1 MYRGNG
7 RGGFITGQREQ
18 IGTGWSSLGALALV
32 WDAPRAPAP
41 VPAPAVPP
49 TAAIP
54 QGTAKLKFTKSCT
67 RPGGRLKVRVRIRRR
82 AGRVPPRVLFVVFSV
97 KRGAKRVD
105 HRRPFVVRLR
115 MHQCAGKQ
123 GRVYARVYYRR
134 AGSRKLRHKTVSK
147 RFRMCRV
154 VR

>member
-7 RGGFITGQREQ
+7 RGGFITGQRQ
-18 IGTGWSSLGALALV
+18 KIGSGWSSLGALTLV
-32 WDAPRAPAP
+32 WDAPRPAP
-41 VPAPAVPP
+41 VPAAPP
-49 TAAIP
+49 TAALP
-54 QGTAKLKFTKSCT
+54 QGSAKLKFTKGCT

-115 MHQCAGKQ
+115 MNQPAGKK
-123 GRVYARVYYRR
+123 GRVFARVYYRR
-134 AGSRKLRHKTVSK
+134 SGSKKLRHKTVSK
-147 RFRMCRV
+147 RFKMCRV

>member
-1 MYRGNG
+1 MYRGND
-7 RGGFITGQREQ
+7 RGGFVTGQREL
-18 IGTGWSSLGALALV
+18 IGSGWSSLGALTLV
-32 WDAPRAPAP
+32 WDPLRPPAPAP
-41 VPAPAVPP
+41 AAPP

-54 QGTAKLKFTKSCT
+54 QGSAKLRFTKSCT

-115 MHQCAGKQ
+115 MNQRAGAK

-134 AGSRKLRHKTVSK
+134 SGSRKLRHKTVSK
-147 RFRMCRV
+147 RFKMCRV
-154 VR
+154 VPR